1 MGSLDLSGVPVLV
14 VDDHEPDVEI
24 FAYILTFHGAIV
36 QRATTVLDAI
46 TNFERQP
53 PRVVITDLAMPN
65 GSGWDLLHEVRR
77 RDATV
82 PVMVITA
89 QFLPGTGWLIAE
101 GFDAVLYKPVDPA
114 ELVALVAHLAPP
126 R

>member
-1 MGSLDLSGVPVLV
+1 MESLDLSGVPVLV

-24 FAYILTFHGAIV
+24 FAYILTCYGAMV
-36 QRATTVLDAI
+36 QRATTGLDAI
-46 TNFERQP
+46 TSFERQR

-65 GSGWDLLHEVRR
+65 GSGWDLLREVRR
-77 RDATV
+77 RDAAV
-82 PVMVITA
+82 PVIVVTA
-89 QFLPGTGWLIAE
+89 QFLPGTGWLIAQ

-114 ELVALVAHLAPP
+114 DLVALVAHLAP